1 MMEKSNLV
9 PFIRKDLH
17 ILFIG
22 LNPAK
27 GSSDNRHYFSVYQS
41 FWNQLYDTGLIT
53 TKVNKLVADEIVF
66 GSNAI
71 NFHGWNYGITDLV
84 TEYAES
90 DSGKIKPEVTD
101 CERLKATIL
110 KFAPKVAILIHKKVT
125 RNFLTY
131 LGRPLVAANHGQIG
145 KILDNCPTMF
155 YSIAFPHVNNIPSK
169 EKVEK
174 YLEVM
179 QYLLI
184 LEEHKG

>member
-1 MMEKSNLV
+1 MHHIKPLIEFLNYQKRGQVMEKSNLV
-9 PFIRKDLH
+9 PFIRNNLH

-27 GSSDNRHYFSVYQS
+27 GSSDNRHYFSVNQA
-41 FWNQLYDTGLIT
+41 FWNQLYDSGLIS
-53 TKVNKLVADEIVF
+53 TKVNKLIADEIVF

-71 NFHGWNYGITDLV
+71 NFNSWNYGITDLV

-125 RNFLTY
+125 RNFLAY
-131 LGRPLVAANHGQIG
+131 LGSL
-145 KILDNCPTMF
+145 
-155 YSIAFPHVNNIPSK
+155 
-169 EKVEK
+169 
-174 YLEVM
+174 
-179 QYLLI
+179 
-184 LEEHKG
+184 